1 MLYAIAVLQALVMVA
16 ALHAFNGFDP
26 ARMGQTLLVAC
37 VASVTFMS
45 VMYFFTNLMG
55 KVGSFLMLVFMVVQL
70 AGSVG
75 TYPLELSGSFVP
87 YLHDWV
93 PFTYSVTAFRRA
105 ICGGQDIG
113 GCLAYLAVWLAVF
126 TLLTIVVFVVRAKRI
141 RAQKPTLMVWLNA
154 TAWPDTSGGKSGTK
168 FGKYGQEGNFLREAP
183 FLLFARQEK
192 MREKRRPALFLS
204 IFIQYNRVIADTPRR
219 PGGAPK
225 RRKIPWLTRRSSS
238 WTTTK
243 ISANCLRL
251 YLVKEGYSVTIAND
265 GKAALAEF
273 EKLHPDLVLLDVMMP
288 VMDGWE
294 VCRKIRA
301 KDNTP
306 IIMLTAKGETYDKVL
321 GLELGADDYIVK
333 PFDAKEVTAR
343 IKAVLRRSAKEDNKG
358 VYDFDNLHLDMNRYE
373 LKVKGKGGGSP
384 AQRTGTAGLPGGP
397 PQPRLYPRPAAGRG
411 VGL

>member
-1 MLYAIAVLQALVMVA
+1 MDSLSGQIPALTDGISRLQQGTQDLKDGTAQLAEGTGELTRNSPALNEGAAALTDGAGQIQDGARQLADGSGELADGIQQLQEGADTLQSSLADGAQQIRDTNTGDAVTDMFAAPVDTRETQLTQVPNNGHGMAPYMMSVALWVGCIAFSLMYPLTEYYGKLKSGTAWWLSKASVLYAIAVLQALVMVA

-141 RAQKPTLMVWLNA
+141 RAQKPTLMVWL
-154 TAWPDTSGGKSGTK
+154 
-168 FGKYGQEGNFLREAP
+168 ERH
-183 FLLFARQEK
+183 
-192 MREKRRPALFLS
+192 
-204 IFIQYNRVIADTPRR
+204 
-219 PGGAPK
+219 
-225 RRKIPWLTRRSSS
+225 
-238 WTTTK
+238 
-243 ISANCLRL
+243 RL
-251 YLVKEGYSVTIAND
+251 A
-265 GKAALAEF
+265 
-273 EKLHPDLVLLDVMMP
+273 
-288 VMDGWE
+288 
-294 VCRKIRA
+294 
-301 KDNTP
+301 
-306 IIMLTAKGETYDKVL
+306 
-321 GLELGADDYIVK
+321 
-333 PFDAKEVTAR
+333 
-343 IKAVLRRSAKEDNKG
+343 
-358 VYDFDNLHLDMNRYE
+358 
-373 LKVKGKGGGSP
+373 
-384 AQRTGTAGLPGGP
+384 
-397 PQPRLYPRPAAGRG
+397 
-411 VGL
+411 